1 MRHVLALAEHGSFAR
16 AAVAL
21 HLSQPA
27 LSRSMQSLEQQ
38 VGAALFLRSANGV
51 APTDIGRVLAQRAR
65 QVVQMAEDLD
75 REVLSSRTLQAG
87 QLCVGAGPYPT
98 ETIVTTALA
107 RFISTYPLIGVRVQT
122 RDWDELLSRLRAR
135 ELDVFVAETST
146 LMQEGDLV
154 VEPMSEHALYFVAR
168 HGHPLAGRD
177 NVTAAQTYAYP
188 FVSPS
193 RMPPRLLAPMLA
205 ARRKAVGRES
215 AAHAF
220 PSVEWNVLPS
230 VKRIVQGS
238 DAITALTMS
247 CMVAE
252 LKDKRL
258 ALIGSKPW
266 LSTRYGVVSLKGHPM
281 SSAAARFRDFV
292 VDAEADD
299 GARGRES
306 AGLVEVG
313 GIPCAANARSS
324 QGSRRSASSLTCTQ
338 HLPGAAPQPTSTPSR
353 FRPPC
358 RAHTRRPTRLPARCC
373 ACSG

>member
-1 MRHVLALAEHGSFAR
+1 MRHVLALTEHGSFAR

-51 APTDIGRVLAQRAR
+51 APTDIGRVLAQRSR

-135 ELDVFVAETST
+135 ELDFFVAETST

-177 NVTAAQTYAYP
+177 SVTAAQTYAYP

-247 CMVAE
+247 CMDAE

-292 VDAEADD
+292 VDAEAVM
-299 GARGRES
+299 ALEEEK
-306 AGLVEVG
+306 AL
-313 GIPCAANARSS
+313 A
-324 QGSRRSASSLTCTQ
+324 
-338 HLPGAAPQPTSTPSR
+338 
-353 FRPPC
+353 
-358 RAHTRRPTRLPARCC
+358 
-373 ACSG
+373 

>member
-1 MRHVLALAEHGSFAR
+1 M
-16 AAVAL
+16 
-21 HLSQPA
+21 
-27 LSRSMQSLEQQ
+27 
-38 VGAALFLRSANGV
+38 
-51 APTDIGRVLAQRAR
+51 
-65 QVVQMAEDLD
+65 
-75 REVLSSRTLQAG
+75 
-87 QLCVGAGPYPT
+87 
-98 ETIVTTALA
+98 
-107 RFISTYPLIGVRVQT
+107 
-122 RDWDELLSRLRAR
+122 
-135 ELDVFVAETST
+135 
-146 LMQEGDLV
+146 
-154 VEPMSEHALYFVAR
+154 YFVAR

-230 VKRIVQGS
+230 VKRIVEGS

-247 CMVAE
+247 CMAAE

-292 VDAEADD
+292 VDAEAVMALEEDK
-299 GARGRES
+299 ALAWWKS
-306 AGLVEVG
+306 V
-313 GIPCAANARSS
+313 GIPCAANARGS
-324 QGSRRSASSLTCTQ
+324 QGSRQSAFSLMCT
-338 HLPGAAPQPTSTPSR
+338 AAPAGRCAAAYFDTVSLSTTMSSTYTY
-353 FRPPC
+353 
-358 RAHTRRPTRLPARCC
+358 AEASAGTLLRL
-373 ACSG
+373 